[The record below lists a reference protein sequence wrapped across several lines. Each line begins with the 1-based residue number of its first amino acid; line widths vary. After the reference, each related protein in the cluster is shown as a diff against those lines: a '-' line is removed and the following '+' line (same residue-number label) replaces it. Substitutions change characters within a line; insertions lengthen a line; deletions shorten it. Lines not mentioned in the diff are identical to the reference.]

1 MWDSVAAIPASSPPQ
16 AEIVFADAIVAAER
30 RFRGEAELPG
40 TATRTLFVFGWARSC
55 RIPRF
60 MTKRIAIL
68 FAGQGAQAVGMG
80 RDLATAYPKAKELFD
95 QADGILDRPLS
106 VIAFEGPEAELVKTV
121 NCQPALFV
129 HGLACL
135 AGLREELGEFSPQF
149 AAGLSLGE
157 FTAHAA
163 AGTFSFADGLKL
175 VAERGRLMQDACER
189 SQGAMAAM
197 IGGDEAAVREL
208 AKECDVD
215 VANFNS
221 PGQIVLSGTID
232 GIDKAVAGAKEKG
245 IRKAAKLNV
254 AGAYHSRLM
263 QTAADSLAPS
273 LVETPMQTPQ
283 FPVIAN
289 VTARPVTDAAAVRE
303 ALRAQVTGSVCWTE
317 TVEYLAD
324 VENVELFIE
333 LGPGGVVAGLV
344 KRTRK
349 EIPVISIAD
358 VASLSAAVT
367 QLTA

>member
-1 MWDSVAAIPASSPPQ
+1 
-16 AEIVFADAIVAAER
+16 
-30 RFRGEAELPG
+30 
-40 TATRTLFVFGWARSC
+40 
-55 RIPRF
+55 

-80 RDLATAYPKAKELFD
+80 KDLSAAYPVAKSLFE
-95 QADGILDRPLS
+95 QADQVLGRSLS
-106 VIAFEGPEAELVKTV
+106 GVTFEGPEAELVKTA
-121 NCQPALFV
+121 NCQPALYV

-135 AGLREELGEFSPQF
+135 AALRQEAGDLAPQF

-175 VAERGRLMQDACER
+175 VAERGRLMQEACER
-189 SQGAMAAM
+189 TSGSMAAM
-197 IGGDEAAVREL
+197 IGGEETAVREL
-208 AKECDVD
+208 AKECGVD

-221 PGQIVLSGTID
+221 PGQIVLSGTVE
-232 GIDKAVAGAKEKG
+232 GIDKAVVGAKDKG

-263 QTAADSLAPS
+263 QSAADSLAPT
-273 LVETPMQTPQ
+273 LALTPMETPK

-303 ALRAQVTGSVCWTE
+303 ALAAQVTGSVRWTE
-317 TVEYLAD
+317 TIEYLAD
-324 VENVELFIE
+324 VEKVELFVE
-333 LGPGGVVAGLV
+333 LGPGGIVAGLV

-349 EIPVISIAD
+349 EIPVLSIAD
-358 VASLSAAVT
+358 AASVATVAA
-367 QLTA
+367 QLKG

>member
-1 MWDSVAAIPASSPPQ
+1 
-16 AEIVFADAIVAAER
+16 
-30 RFRGEAELPG
+30 
-40 TATRTLFVFGWARSC
+40 
-55 RIPRF
+55 

-80 RDLATAYPKAKELFD
+80 KDLAAAYPGAKELFE
-95 QADGILDRPLS
+95 QADQILGRSLS
-106 VIAFEGPEAELVKTV
+106 AVTFDGPEAELVKTV

-135 AGLREELGEFSPQF
+135 AGLRQELGEFSPQF

-175 VAERGRLMQDACER
+175 VAERGRLMQEACER

-197 IGGDEAAVREL
+197 IGGEESAVRDL
-208 AKECDVD
+208 ATACDVD

-221 PGQIVLSGTID
+221 PGQIVLSGTVD
-232 GIDKAVAGAKEKG
+232 GIDKAVAVAKEKG

-263 QTAADSLAPS
+263 QSAADALAPA
-273 LVETPMQTPQ
+273 LAETPMQAPR
-283 FPVIAN
+283 FPVVAN
-289 VTARPVTDAAAVRE
+289 VSARPVTDAAAVRE
-303 ALRAQVTGSVCWTE
+303 ALRAQVTGSVRWTE
-317 TVEYLAD
+317 TIEFLAD
-324 VENVELFIE
+324 VEKVELFIE
-333 LGPGGVVAGLV
+333 LGPGGIVAGLV

-349 EIPVISIAD
+349 EVPVLSIAD
-358 VASLSAAVT
+358 AASLAAAVA
-367 QLTA
+367 QLKA

>member
-1 MWDSVAAIPASSPPQ
+1 
-16 AEIVFADAIVAAER
+16 
-30 RFRGEAELPG
+30 
-40 TATRTLFVFGWARSC
+40 
-55 RIPRF
+55 

-80 RDLATAYPKAKELFD
+80 KDLVAAYPVAKSLFEEAD
-95 QADGILDRPLS
+95 QVLGRSLS
-106 VIAFEGPEAELVKTV
+106 GVTFEGPEAELVKTV
-121 NCQPALFV
+121 NCQPALYV

-135 AGLREELGEFSPQF
+135 AALRQEVGDFAPQF

-163 AGTFSFADGLKL
+163 AGTFSFANGLKL

-189 SQGAMAAM
+189 TSGSMAAM
-197 IGGDEAAVREL
+197 IGGDEAAAREL

-221 PGQIVLSGTID
+221 PGQIVLSGTVE
-232 GIDKAVAGAKEKG
+232 GIDKAVAGAKDKG

-263 QTAADSLAPS
+263 QSAADSLAPTLAS
-273 LVETPMQTPQ
+273 TPMEAPK

-303 ALRAQVTGSVCWTE
+303 ALAAQVTGSVRWTE

-324 VENVELFIE
+324 VEKVELFVE
-333 LGPGGVVAGLV
+333 LGPGGIVAGLV

-349 EIPVISIAD
+349 EIPVLSIAD
-358 VASLSAAVT
+358 AASVAAVAG
-367 QLTA
+367 QLKG